1 MRLTDNHET
10 PFADFYKNWQYA
22 LKALKILGKSGVE
35 NCVDNVYNFL

>member
-1 MRLTDNHET
+1 MRGTGKT

-22 LKALKILGKSGVE
+22 LKALEILGRTGVE